1 MARTVHGIT
10 WKDELAWMEDMKS
23 PRWKQYIK
31 KEQERWVSTIEP
43 VKEEI
48 PLLVAELEA
57 AKKVSG
63 ARLFG
68 NDQIQISHHGTM
80 SFSWC
85 FSNDSTNHTAADLD
99 VCRKIRNRVW
109 SVQASDDG
117 AEEYVLQ
124 CWKRGET
131 CPEWSQR
138 GVGPFVAIV
147 DGRAY
152 SILSKNK
159 LVYYKLVSWDAK
171 TGEDYQ
177 EHYEEKD
184 YRYNLELIRGSCNT
198 CILRRQAGGK
208 QDCFYVGKNGV
219 ESVKGISM
227 ESRRFVFDF
236 ADPLK
241 YYSWEKETGWK
252 SSSNKLLSL
261 LPQNESPESMNLDL
275 GLLVTKS
282 KGRRTL
288 WKGNTKL
295 WEGVGSV
302 LLDPWLGPWVR
313 FTQPGREVVWW
324 NCGLDSRPIHASL
337 WNRSVSVHQVKGVNY
352 VLVEPDVKQKLK
364 GLLVTGYGAYGIPS
378 SMSTA
383 RWEPLL
389 HRGWAVVIGMWRGGG
404 DDTPEWEDAGRCH
417 GREKVLEDAEAVV
430 RAAQKETG
438 VPASKTVLYG
448 RSAGGLWVGGLV
460 AKTPDGSL
468 AGGAYMEVPYLDV
481 LRTTTNHSLPLTLIE
496 TDEFGLPAQ
505 RVADFAS
512 ILKWSP
518 MELLEGPIKGVKQIV
533 RTGLNDSE
541 VFAYESAKWVK
552 RCGSSAVLAVEDGQ
566 GHFVSGAV
574 GLSQQAEDLA
584 VLLSLVS
591 K

>member
-10 WKDELAWMEDMKS
+10 WKDDLAWMEDMKS
-23 PRWKQYIK
+23 ERWKKYIRTQ
-31 KEQERWVSTIEP
+31 QERWKNAVEP
-43 VKEEI
+43 VNQEI

-80 SFSWC
+80 SYSWSFSDE
-85 FSNDSTNHTAADLD
+85 SHIHSAADLD
-99 VCRKIRNRVW
+99 ICRKIRNRVW

-117 AEEYVLQ
+117 SEEYSLE
-124 CWKRGET
+124 CLKRGGT
-131 CPEWSQR
+131 SPVWAHR
-138 GVGPFVAIV
+138 GVGPFVAVV

-159 LVYYKLVSWDAK
+159 LVYYKLVSWDAR

-184 YRYNLELIRGSCNT
+184 YRYNLELIRGSCNS

-208 QDCFYVGKNGV
+208 QDCFFVTKKGI
-219 ESVKGISM
+219 ESVKGVSL
-227 ESRRFVFDF
+227 ESRRFVFDLANPRNYF
-236 ADPLK
+236 
-241 YYSWEKETGWK
+241 YWENNSWK
-252 SSSNKLLSL
+252 SPGKNLLE
-261 LPQNESPESMNLDL
+261 LPKEEIPDSMNLEL
-275 GLLVTKS
+275 GLLVTKWN
-282 KGRRTL
+282 GRRTL
-288 WKGNTKL
+288 WKGGKKL

-302 LLDPWLGPWVR
+302 FLDPWLGPWVR

-324 NCGLDSRPIHASL
+324 RCDMDSRPHHASL
-337 WNRSVSVHQVKGVNY
+337 WNRSVSIHSVKGVSY
-352 VLVEPDVKQKLK
+352 VVIEPDEKQKLK
-364 GLLVTGYGAYGIPS
+364 GLLITGYGAYGIPS
-378 SMSTA
+378 SMNTA

-389 HRGWAVVIGMWRGGG
+389 HRGWCIVIGMWRGGG
-404 DDTPEWEDAGRCH
+404 DHTPEWEDAGRVW
-417 GREKVLEDAEAVV
+417 GREQVLEDAEAVV

-460 AKTPDGSL
+460 ARTPDGSL

-496 TDEFGLPAQ
+496 TDEFGLPSQ

-518 MELLEGPIKGVKQIV
+518 MELLEGPVKGVQQIV

-541 VFAYESAKWVK
+541 VFAYESAKWVQ
-552 RCGSSAVLAVEDGQ
+552 RCGSEALLAVEGGQ

-574 GLSQQAEDLA
+574 GLTQQAEDLA
-584 VLLSLVS
+584 VLLSLVG

>member
-10 WKDELAWMEDMKS
+10 WKDDLAWMEDMKS
-23 PRWKQYIK
+23 DRWKKHIQ
-31 KEQERWVSTIEP
+31 KEQERWANTVES
-43 VKEEI
+43 VKRDI

-57 AKKVSG
+57 AKKMSG

-68 NDQIQISHHGTM
+68 LHEIQIAHYGTM
-80 SFSWC
+80 SYSWC
-85 FSNDSTNHTAADLD
+85 FENTPPKSAADLD

-109 SVQASDDG
+109 AVEASENG
-117 AEEYVLQ
+117 AEEYVLK
-124 CWKRGET
+124 CWKRGST
-131 CPEWSQR
+131 TPEWEQK
-138 GVGPFVAIV
+138 GVGPFVAVV

-159 LVYYKLVSWDAK
+159 LVYYKLVSWDAR

-184 YRYNLELIRGSCNT
+184 YRYNLELIRGSCTT

-208 QDCFYVGKNGV
+208 QDCFYIRKSGL
-219 ESVKGISM
+219 ETVKGVSLD
-227 ESRRFVFDF
+227 SRRFVFDL
-236 ADPLK
+236 ADPSR
-241 YYSWEKETGWK
+241 YFVWEASTGWK
-252 SSSNKLLSL
+252 PSGKVPE
-261 LPQNESPESMNLDL
+261 LPKEEIPESMNLDL
-275 GLLVTKS
+275 GLLITRWNGK
-282 KGRRTL
+282 RTL
-288 WKGNTKL
+288 WKGSKKL
-295 WEGVGSV
+295 WEGVGNI

-324 NCGLDSRPIHASL
+324 NCKMDTRPSHGIICNNTITTKS
-337 WNRSVSVHQVKGVNY
+337 VKGVPY
-352 VLVEPDVKQKLK
+352 VLVHHKKELK
-364 GLLVTGYGAYGIPS
+364 GLLVVGYGAYGISTPLN
-378 SMSTA
+378 TA

-389 HRGWAVVIGMWRGGG
+389 HRGWAIVIGMWRGGG
-404 DDTPEWEDAGRCH
+404 DHTPEWEDAGRCH
-417 GREKVLEDAEAVV
+417 GREEVLVDAEAVV
-430 RAAQKETG
+430 RAAQDITG
-438 VPASKTVLYG
+438 VSAAKTVLYG

-460 AKTPDGSL
+460 AKYPDGSL
-468 AGGAYMEVPYLDV
+468 CGGAYMEVPYLDV

-496 TDEFGLPAQ
+496 TDEFGLPSQ

-518 MELLEGPIKGVKQIV
+518 MELLEGPVKGVKQIV

-541 VFAYESAKWVK
+541 VFAYESAKWVE
-552 RCGSSAVLAVEDGQ
+552 RCGEKALLAVEDGQ

-574 GLSQQAEDLA
+574 GLAQQAEDLA
-584 VLLSLVS
+584 VLLTLVG